1 MEINIIYQNERR
13 YNYTTPKSFLEQ
25 ISLYRNLLQTK
36 RREHEDGI
44 LRLENGLVKLE
55 SYVKLTTKVCEN
67 KILNFS
73 VAKQTDELK
82 EKLKVEE
89 IEVTKKN
96 QEADRLIKVVETETK
111 KVTEQRE
118 AAAIEEKEVAEK
130 KERVAER
137 QAESDRDLQKALPA
151 LKAAEEALN
160 TLNRNN
166 LTELKSFAQPPAA
179 ILKVTATI
187 QILLA
192 PPSNIFFLHIKS
204 FLSIVFSRSCP
215 T

>member
-1 MEINIIYQNERR
+1 MQNERR

-25 ISLYRNLLQTK
+25 IGLYRNLLQTK
-36 RREHEDGI
+36 RREHEEGI
-44 LRLENGLVKLE
+44 VRLENGLVKLE
-55 SYVKLTTKVCEN
+55 
-67 KILNFS
+67 S

-96 QEADRLIKVVETETK
+96 TEADRLIKVVGTETK
-111 KVTEQRE
+111 KVTEQSE
-118 AAAIEEKEVAEK
+118 SAAIEEKEVAEK

-166 LTELKSFAQPPAA
+166 LTELKSFATPPAA
-179 ILKVTATI
+179 ILKVTASL

-192 PPSNIFFLHIKS
+192 QPSKYLI
-204 FLSIVFSRSCP
+204 
-215 T
+215 

>member
-1 MEINIIYQNERR
+1 MLNLFSFFQQNSNE
-13 YNYTTPKSFLEQ
+13 F
-25 ISLYRNLLQTK
+25 
-36 RREHEDGI
+36 H
-44 LRLENGLVKLE
+44 
-55 SYVKLTTKVCEN
+55 
-67 KILNFS
+67 FS

-118 AAAIEEKEVAEK
+118 SAAIEEKEVAEK

-166 LTELKSFAQPPAA
+166 LTELKSFATPPAA
-179 ILKVTATI
+179 ILKVTASL
-187 QILLA
+187 QILLS
-192 PPSNIFFLHIKS
+192 PPSNDIFCLFEFVKII
-204 FLSIVFSRSCP
+204 FIRSCS

>member
-1 MEINIIYQNERR
+1 L
-13 YNYTTPKSFLEQ
+13 K
-25 ISLYRNLLQTK
+25 
-36 RREHEDGI
+36 
-44 LRLENGLVKLE
+44 
-55 SYVKLTTKVCEN
+55 
-67 KILNFS
+67 FS

-96 QEADRLIKVVETETK
+96 EEADRLIKVVESETK

-118 AAAIEEKEVAEK
+118 SAAIEEKEVAEK

-166 LTELKSFAQPPAA
+166 LTELKSFATPPAA
-179 ILKVTATI
+179 ILKVTASL

-192 PPSNIFFLHIKS
+192 PPSKNIFIKIFLRLIFLLDRVPRDRTWRAAKTMIGDVGLFLNTLLTYDKNHIPGKKL
-204 FLSIVFSRSCP
+204 FL
-215 T
+215 

>member
-1 MEINIIYQNERR
+1 LNRR
-13 YNYTTPKSFLEQ
+13 FNGFIFLD
-25 ISLYRNLLQTK
+25 IHSNFR
-36 RREHEDGI
+36 
-44 LRLENGLVKLE
+44 
-55 SYVKLTTKVCEN
+55 
-67 KILNFS
+67 FS
-73 VAKQTDELK
+73 VARQTDELK

-137 QAESDRDLQKALPA
+137 QAECDRDLQKALPA

-166 LTELKSFAQPPAA
+166 LTELKSFATPPAA
-179 ILKVTATI
+179 ILKVTASL

-192 PPSNIFFLHIKS
+192 PQSKIENI
-204 FLSIVFSRSCP
+204 
-215 T
+215 

>member
-1 MEINIIYQNERR
+1 MVHNTFSFEI
-13 YNYTTPKSFLEQ
+13 
-25 ISLYRNLLQTK
+25 
-36 RREHEDGI
+36 
-44 LRLENGLVKLE
+44 
-55 SYVKLTTKVCEN
+55 
-67 KILNFS
+67 S

-89 IEVTKKN
+89 VEVTKKN

-166 LTELKSFAQPPAA
+166 LTELKSFATPPGA
-179 ILKVTATI
+179 ILKVTASL

-192 PPSNIFFLHIKS
+192 PPSKRISIEKNFIQLEYFANLDRVPRDRTWRAAKSMIGDVGVFLNTLLTYDKNHIPGTDLLVS
-204 FLSIVFSRSCP
+204 VD
-215 T
+215 

>member
-1 MEINIIYQNERR
+1 MKINIIYQNERR

-55 SYVKLTTKVCEN
+55 SYVKVCEN
-67 KILNFS
+67 KILNFNFS

-118 AAAIEEKEVAEK
+118 SAAIEEKEVAEK

-192 PPSNIFFLHIKS
+192 PPSNIC
-204 FLSIVFSRSCP
+204 FSSY
-215 T
+215 

>member
-1 MEINIIYQNERR
+1 M
-13 YNYTTPKSFLEQ
+13 
-25 ISLYRNLLQTK
+25 
-36 RREHEDGI
+36 
-44 LRLENGLVKLE
+44 ENGLVKLE
-55 SYVKLTTKVCEN
+55 SYVR
-67 KILNFS
+67 KIELPIQGILLCFS

-166 LTELKSFAQPPAA
+166 LTELKSFATPPAA
-179 ILKVTATI
+179 VLKVTATL

-192 PPSNIFFLHIKS
+192 PPSKFGFFECK
-204 FLSIVFSRSCP
+204 FGPMCRFRSCS

>member
-1 MEINIIYQNERR
+1 MHC
-13 YNYTTPKSFLEQ
+13 
-25 ISLYRNLLQTK
+25 LL
-36 RREHEDGI
+36 
-44 LRLENGLVKLE
+44 
-55 SYVKLTTKVCEN
+55 C
-67 KILNFS
+67 S

-82 EKLKVEE
+82 AKLKDEE
-89 IEVTKKN
+89 KEVTKKN

-118 AAAIEEKEVAEK
+118 SAAIEEKEVMEK

-137 QAESDRDLQKALPA
+137 QAECDRDLQKALPA

-166 LTELKSFAQPPAA
+166 LTELKSFATPPSA
-179 ILKVTATI
+179 ILKVTATV

-192 PPSNIFFLHIKS
+192 PASLSSSFS
-204 FLSIVFSRSCP
+204 VSSAFLSFRSCSSRSHLASSESDHR
-215 T
+215 

>member
-1 MEINIIYQNERR
+1 MNRR
-13 YNYTTPKSFLEQ
+13 FNGFIFLD
-25 ISLYRNLLQTK
+25 IHSNFR
-36 RREHEDGI
+36 
-44 LRLENGLVKLE
+44 
-55 SYVKLTTKVCEN
+55 
-67 KILNFS
+67 FS
-73 VAKQTDELK
+73 VARQTDELK

-137 QAESDRDLQKALPA
+137 QAECDRDLQKALPA

-166 LTELKSFAQPPAA
+166 LTELKSFATPPAA
-179 ILKVTATI
+179 ILKVTASL

-192 PPSNIFFLHIKS
+192 PQSKIENI
-204 FLSIVFSRSCP
+204 
-215 T
+215 

>member
-1 MEINIIYQNERR
+1 MEL
-13 YNYTTPKSFLEQ
+13 FLLGFCT
-25 ISLYRNLLQTK
+25 IFCR
-36 RREHEDGI
+36 
-44 LRLENGLVKLE
+44 
-55 SYVKLTTKVCEN
+55 
-67 KILNFS
+67 
-73 VAKQTDELK
+73 VARQTDELK

-89 IEVTKKN
+89 VEVTKKN

-166 LTELKSFAQPPAA
+166 LTELKSFATPPAA
-179 ILKVTATI
+179 ILRVTASL

-192 PPSNIFFLHIKS
+192 PPSNS
-204 FLSIVFSRSCP
+204 EPSLSIGISEP
-215 T
+215 

>member
-1 MEINIIYQNERR
+1 MICR
-13 YNYTTPKSFLEQ
+13 
-25 ISLYRNLLQTK
+25 
-36 RREHEDGI
+36 
-44 LRLENGLVKLE
+44 
-55 SYVKLTTKVCEN
+55 
-67 KILNFS
+67 
-73 VAKQTDELK
+73 VARQTDELK

-137 QAESDRDLQKALPA
+137 QTECDRDLQKALPA

-166 LTELKSFAQPPAA
+166 LTELKSFATPPAA
-179 ILKVTATI
+179 VLKVTATL

-192 PPSNIFFLHIKS
+192 PQSNTELFLLSYKYFS
-204 FLSIVFSRSCP
+204 FIRSCA
-215 T
+215 TRSNMACC

>member
-1 MEINIIYQNERR
+1 LNRR
-13 YNYTTPKSFLEQ
+13 FNGFIFLD
-25 ISLYRNLLQTK
+25 IHSNF
-36 RREHEDGI
+36 
-44 LRLENGLVKLE
+44 
-55 SYVKLTTKVCEN
+55 C
-67 KILNFS
+67 FS
-73 VAKQTDELK
+73 VARQTDELK

-137 QAESDRDLQKALPA
+137 QAECDRDLQKALPA

-166 LTELKSFAQPPAA
+166 LTELKSFATPPAA
-179 ILKVTATI
+179 ILKVTASL

-192 PPSNIFFLHIKS
+192 PQSKIE
-204 FLSIVFSRSCP
+204 SI
-215 T
+215 

>member
-1 MEINIIYQNERR
+1 MLNLFSFFQQNSNE
-13 YNYTTPKSFLEQ
+13 F
-25 ISLYRNLLQTK
+25 
-36 RREHEDGI
+36 H
-44 LRLENGLVKLE
+44 
-55 SYVKLTTKVCEN
+55 
-67 KILNFS
+67 FS

-118 AAAIEEKEVAEK
+118 SAAIEEKEVAEK

-166 LTELKSFAQPPAA
+166 LTELKSFATPPAA
-179 ILKVTATI
+179 ILKVTASL
-187 QILLA
+187 QILLS
-192 PPSNIFFLHIKS
+192 PPSKDIFCLFESVKII
-204 FLSIVFSRSCP
+204 FIRSCS

>member
-1 MEINIIYQNERR
+1 LNRR
-13 YNYTTPKSFLEQ
+13 FNGFIFLD
-25 ISLYRNLLQTK
+25 IHSNFR
-36 RREHEDGI
+36 
-44 LRLENGLVKLE
+44 
-55 SYVKLTTKVCEN
+55 
-67 KILNFS
+67 FS
-73 VAKQTDELK
+73 VARQTDELK

-137 QAESDRDLQKALPA
+137 QAECDRDLQKALPA

-166 LTELKSFAQPPAA
+166 LTELKSFATPPAA
-179 ILKVTATI
+179 ILKVTASL

-192 PPSNIFFLHIKS
+192 PQSKIESIWFFL
-204 FLSIVFSRSCP
+204 
-215 T
+215 

>member
-1 MEINIIYQNERR
+1 MLNLFSFFQQNSNE
-13 YNYTTPKSFLEQ
+13 F
-25 ISLYRNLLQTK
+25 
-36 RREHEDGI
+36 D
-44 LRLENGLVKLE
+44 
-55 SYVKLTTKVCEN
+55 
-67 KILNFS
+67 FS

-118 AAAIEEKEVAEK
+118 SAAIEEKEVAEK

-166 LTELKSFAQPPAA
+166 LTELKSFATPPAA
-179 ILKVTATI
+179 ILKVTASL
-187 QILLA
+187 QILLS
-192 PPSNIFFLHIKS
+192 PPSNDIFCLFEFVKII
-204 FLSIVFSRSCP
+204 FIRSCS

>member
-1 MEINIIYQNERR
+1 MLNSLIDV
-13 YNYTTPKSFLEQ
+13 PKSKKKS
-25 ISLYRNLLQTK
+25 SLF
-36 RREHEDGI
+36 
-44 LRLENGLVKLE
+44 
-55 SYVKLTTKVCEN
+55 
-67 KILNFS
+67 FS

-96 QEADRLIKVVETETK
+96 QEADRLIKVVESETK

-192 PPSNIFFLHIKS
+192 PPSNIL
-204 FLSIVFSRSCP
+204 FSSY
-215 T
+215 

>member
-1 MEINIIYQNERR
+1 MKINIIYQNERR

-55 SYVKLTTKVCEN
+55 SYVKLNMKVCEN

-192 PPSNIFFLHIKS
+192 PPSNIL
-204 FLSIVFSRSCP
+204 FSSY
-215 T
+215 

>member
-1 MEINIIYQNERR
+1 MDLF
-13 YNYTTPKSFLEQ
+13 FLA
-25 ISLYRNLLQTK
+25 IDSCFLFF
-36 RREHEDGI
+36 
-44 LRLENGLVKLE
+44 
-55 SYVKLTTKVCEN
+55 
-67 KILNFS
+67 FS
-73 VAKQTDELK
+73 VARQTDELK

-96 QEADRLIKVVETETK
+96 QEADRLIKVVESETK

-137 QAESDRDLQKALPA
+137 QAECDRDLQKALPA

-166 LTELKSFAQPPAA
+166 LTELKSFATPPAA
-179 ILKVTATI
+179 ILKVTASL

-192 PPSNIFFLHIKS
+192 PQSKIEFFQKFVKHKYFRLDRVPRDRTWRAAKSMIGDVGVFLNTLLTYDKNHIPGKD
-204 FLSIVFSRSCP
+204 
-215 T
+215 